1 LTCKPFFGKFKDE
14 IGDINRFET
23 AGELIEELYHH
34 VHYYHTKRIHTA
46 LKMPPA
52 VYAISMRNLS
62 EKMGT

>member
-34 VHYYHTKRIHTA
+34 ARRK
-46 LKMPPA
+46 A
-52 VYAISMRNLS
+52 VLSLEKASSMGERS
-62 EKMGT
+62 GE